1 MNVICTAGSR
11 WLTEGKEYKVLAA
24 MNGKYTVHNDRGD
37 RMSYFRGRF
46 DVVGRVK
53 ATEAPAKPEGH
64 QWDASRGPQMANP
77 MGRTIFKYGIPAL
90 ERFRLNLPTGAEIIR
105 IAHIDGFSWVW
116 AVVDLR
122 KPTEERFFRAF
133 KTGATI
139 PDTFDTSSYVGF
151 YPIFVQQELGL
162 YVFEDKA

>member
-1 MNVICTAGSR
+1 MNVICTEASGSTA
-11 WLTEGKEYKVLAA
+11 LTLGKTYAVVRSHRDKFVIR
-24 MNGKYTVHNDRGD
+24 NDRG
-37 RMSYFRGRF
+37 RESGYFKKRF
-46 DVVGRVK
+46 MPAPK
-53 ATEAPAKPEGH
+53 PEPAKPEGH
-64 QWDASRGPQMANP
+64 QWDASRGPQMASP
-77 MGRTIFKYGIPAL
+77 TGRTIFKYPVPSL
-90 ERFRLNLPTGAEIIR
+90 EDFHLSLPQGAQIIR
-105 IAHIDGFSWVW
+105 IDHIDGFTWAW

-122 KPTEERFFRAF
+122 QPCTRRRFRAF